1 MVGLAPSVGGC
12 QSKDEPHPLPRKE
25 GFCLQTAALSPVCLG
40 SLTSPAVSVQP
51 GQRWASPVWV
61 QRGWLFTAG
70 APCLSSGLLAAQTR
84 SPWQGQRSR
93 RLRVKSHLPPICPP
107 PLATANRGW
116 IPQHQAGTIMHFQG
130 KQSEPR
136 ADGEDRETKRDQRPC
151 LLPSPEPSKAEASGR
166 LLLTR
171 PPHHSLGAGQT
182 GNRRS
187 KTSQNSR
194 EGSTASATLSG
205 AAEKRRSC
213 HLKTSV
219 FVTLQPAFSSVQY
232 AFSLFWTTLHG

>member
-1 MVGLAPSVGGC
+1 MMDVRA
-12 QSKDEPHPLPRKE
+12 KTEPHPLPREE

-40 SLTSPAVSVQP
+40 SLTSLAVSVQP
-51 GQRWASPVWV
+51 GREWASLVWV

-70 APCLSSGLLAAQTR
+70 APCLSSGLLAAQTC

-116 IPQHQAGTIMHFQG
+116 IPQHRARTFTHFQG
-130 KQSEPR
+130 RQSEPR
-136 ADGEDRETKRDQRPC
+136 ADGEDRETKRDLRPC
-151 LLPSPEPSKAEASGR
+151 LLPSPEPSAAGASGR

-171 PPHHSLGAGQT
+171 PPRHSLGAGQT

-194 EGSTASATLSG
+194 EGNTTSETLSG
-205 AAEKRRSC
+205 TAEKQQSC
-213 HLKTSV
+213 PLKTSV

-232 AFSLFWTTLHG
+232 AFSLFWATLHG